1 MRWPVSLHGATCLI
15 SVGSWLCENPRWGKS
30 YCCNSELQAL
40 RSEAKRRSETIEIV
54 LFILLAGVWAALLIP
69 SFVTSRREA
78 PIHSTESFARSTARL
93 AAVRGAS
100 VESAANRSRVRARRR
115 QILMGLGSAAIATLA
130 VSIVTGSWTWLSI
143 NLIADALLAAY
154 VAMLLQVKEHSL
166 ARAQE
171 RGEVALEA
179 AEQADIRV
187 VAG

>member
-1 MRWPVSLHGATCLI
+1 
-15 SVGSWLCENPRWGKS
+15 
-30 YCCNSELQAL
+30 
-40 RSEAKRRSETIEIV
+40 
-54 LFILLAGVWAALLIP
+54 LAGVWAALLIP

-78 PIHSTESFARSTARL
+78 PIHSTENFARSTARL
-93 AAVRGAS
+93 AAVRAVS
-100 VESAANRSRVRARRR
+100 AETAANRSRVRARRR
-115 QILMGLGSAAIATLA
+115 HILVFLGAAAVATLA

-166 ARAQE
+166 ARVQQ